1 LFYNKKQSNFLGNEP
16 SDRNEAEIMYIDL
29 RSDTVT
35 KPTEE
40 MRRAMYEAE
49 VGDDVYGEDPTVI
62 KLQETAAEI
71 LGKEA
76 ALFVTSGTQGNQV
89 AVLAQARAGEEII
102 LEADSHI
109 FMYEAAAHSAFA
121 GVQTRTI
128 PGIRGAMDPEAVRKA
143 IRTYNVHHPRT
154 SLICLE
160 NTHNRAG
167 GTVVPVENMRDIY
180 AVAKSHDV
188 PVHLD
193 GARLF
198 NAVVASGGKATDFT
212 QYADTV
218 QVCFSKGLAAPM
230 ASIVAGDKETIHR
243 AYLWR
248 KRLGGGLRQAGVV
261 AAPALI
267 ALTTMVD
274 RLAEDHENAKILA
287 RGLAEIDGISIDIES
302 VQTNIV
308 IINVSGTG
316 KTEQEFLA
324 LLKQEGVL
332 AVDFGPELVRF
343 VTHKDVTREDIQQ
356 TIERV
361 ARIVRGVA

>member
-1 LFYNKKQSNFLGNEP
+1 
-16 SDRNEAEIMYIDL
+16 MYIDL

-49 VGDDVYGEDPTVI
+49 VGDDVYGEDPTII
-62 KLQETAAEI
+62 KLQEVAAEI

-128 PGIRGAMDPEAVRKA
+128 AGTRGAMDPEAVRKA

-154 SLICLE
+154 AMICVE

-167 GTVVPVENMRDIY
+167 GTIVPVENMRDIY
-180 AVAKSHDV
+180 TVAKEAGV

-212 QYADTV
+212 QYVDTV
-218 QVCFSKGLAAPM
+218 QVCFSKGLGAPM
-230 ASIVAGDKETIHR
+230 GSIVAGDKETIHR

-248 KRLGGGLRQAGVV
+248 KRLGGGLRQAGVI

-267 ALTTMVD
+267 GLTQMVD
-274 RLAEDHENAKILA
+274 RLAEDHANAKILA
-287 RGLAEIDGISIDIES
+287 QGLAEIDGVSIDIES

-308 IINVSGTG
+308 IINVAATG
-316 KTEQEFLA
+316 KSEEEFLA
-324 LLKQEGVL
+324 GLKQEGVL
-332 AVDFGPELVRF
+332 AVDFGPDLVRF
-343 VTHKDVTREDIQQ
+343 VTHKDVTTADIQR

-361 ARIVRGVA
+361 ARVARGVA

>member
-1 LFYNKKQSNFLGNEP
+1 
-16 SDRNEAEIMYIDL
+16 MYIDL

-49 VGDDVYGEDPTVI
+49 VGDDVYGEDPTII
-62 KLQETAAEI
+62 KLQEVAAEI

-128 PGIRGAMDPEAVRKA
+128 AGTRGAMDPEAVRKA

-154 SLICLE
+154 AMICVE

-167 GTVVPVENMRDIY
+167 GTIVPLENMRDIY
-180 AVAKSHDV
+180 KVAQEAGV

-212 QYADTV
+212 QYVDTV
-218 QVCFSKGLAAPM
+218 QVCFSKGLGAPM
-230 ASIVAGDKETIHR
+230 GSIIAGDKETIHR

-248 KRLGGGLRQAGVV
+248 KRLGGGLRQAGVI

-267 ALTTMVD
+267 GLTQMVD
-274 RLAEDHENAKILA
+274 RLAEDHANAKVLA
-287 RGLAEIDGISIDIES
+287 QGLAEIDGVSIDIES

-308 IINVSGTG
+308 IINVAGTG
-316 KTEQEFLA
+316 KSEEAFLA
-324 LLKQEGVL
+324 GLKQEGVL
-332 AVDFGPELVRF
+332 AVDFGPDLVRF
-343 VTHKDVTREDIQQ
+343 VTHKDVTTADIQQ

-361 ARIVRGVA
+361 ARVARGIA